1 MMATPGK
8 AGRASRAGRVAA
20 AFVLMLSACAPAL
33 AQSGAPGVNLPR
45 ASDGKPDLSGVWQ
58 AFTTANYDLQ
68 DHAARLGVPAGQ
80 GIVEGNEIPYKP
92 GGLAKKQENAGKRE
106 AEDPEAK
113 CFLLG
118 VPRSNYAPFPF
129 QIVYSPAYMAM
140 FYEYAHTT
148 RSVFMNSEHPPGP
161 IEWFMGDSRGHWE
174 GDTLVV
180 DVVHFTDNTWFD
192 RAGNHHSTDLHVV
205 ERYSLISPDHI
216 RYEATIEDP
225 SVYTRPWKISLI
237 LYRRKEPNVRVL
249 EYECYAYA
257 QDEAVRR
264 GELGPK

>member
-1 MMATPGK
+1 MRRG
-8 AGRASRAGRVAA
+8 AGGASGLGLVAA
-20 AFVLMLSACAPAL
+20 VFVLAIAAFSPAF
-33 AQSGAPGVNLPR
+33 AQTQPAGLPR
-45 ASDGKPDLSGVWQ
+45 ASDGKPDLSGVWE
-58 AFTTANYDLQ
+58 ALTTANDDIQ

-92 GGLAKKQENAGKRE
+92 GAMAKKRENAAKRE
-106 AEDPEAK
+106 TDDPEAK

-118 VPRSNYAPFPF
+118 VPRTMYAPFPF
-129 QIVYSPAYMAM
+129 QIVYSPAYMAI
-140 FYEYAHTT
+140 FSEYAHTT

-161 IEWFMGDSRGHWE
+161 IEWFMGDSRGRWE

-180 DVVHFTDNTWFD
+180 DVKHFTDQTWFD
-192 RAGNHHSTDLHVV
+192 RAGNYHSADLHVV
-205 ERYSLISPDHI
+205 ERYSLVTADHI

-225 SVYTRPWKISLI
+225 SVYIRPWKISLM

-257 QDEAVRR
+257 QEEAVRR

>member
-1 MMATPGK
+1 VARPES
-8 AGRASRAGRVAA
+8 AAIVAA
-20 AFVLMLSACAPAL
+20 ALAL
-33 AQSGAPGVNLPR
+33 ALAGWAPVSAQAPGAAVPR
-45 ASDGKPDLSGVWQ
+45 ASDGKPDLSGVWE
-58 AFTTANYDLQ
+58 ALTTANYDIQ
-68 DHAARLGVPAGQ
+68 DHPARLGVPAGQ

-92 GGLAKKQENAGKRE
+92 GAMAKRQENARRRE
-106 AEDPEAK
+106 TDDPEAK

-118 VPRSNYAPFPF
+118 VPRTMYAPFPF
-129 QIVYSPAYMAM
+129 QIVYSPAYMAI
-140 FYEYAHTT
+140 FSEYAHTT

-161 IEWFMGDSRGHWE
+161 IEWFMGDSRGRWE

-180 DVVHFTDNTWFD
+180 DVRHFTDTTWFD
-192 RAGNHHSTDLHVV
+192 RAGNYHSADLHVV
-205 ERYSLISPDHI
+205 ERYSLVTPDHI

-225 SVYTRPWKISLI
+225 TVYSRPWKIGLT

-257 QDEAVRR
+257 QEEAVRR

>member
-1 MMATPGK
+1 MAGK
-8 AGRASRAGRVAA
+8 AREVRKAGGVGRVVGAV
-20 AFVLMLSACAPAL
+20 FVLVMASLAPAV
-33 AQSGAPGVNLPR
+33 AQTAPAGLPR
-45 ASDGKPDLSGVWQ
+45 ASDGKPDLTGVWE
-58 AFTTANYDLQ
+58 ALTTANDDIQ

-92 GGLAKKQENAGKRE
+92 GALAKKQQNARNRE
-106 AEDPEAK
+106 TEDPEAK

-118 VPRSNYAPFPF
+118 VPRTMYAPFPLQF
-129 QIVYSPAYMAM
+129 VYSPAYMAI
-140 FYEYAHTT
+140 FSEYAHTT

-180 DVVHFTDNTWFD
+180 DVRHFTDLTWFD
-192 RAGNHHSTDLHVV
+192 RAGNYHSADLHVV
-205 ERYSLISPDHI
+205 ERYSLVTPDHV

-225 SVYTRPWKISLI
+225 NVFTRPWKIGLV
-237 LYRRKEPNVRVL
+237 LYRRKEPNVRIL

-257 QDEAVRR
+257 EEEAVRR